1 MRKNEA
7 PLSSIWASLLALLV
21 KNLPSVQEIWGRSLG
36 LEDLLEEKEMAT
48 YSSILAWEMSW
59 TEESGE
65 LPATGSQESNR
76 T

>member
-7 PLSSIWASLLALLV
+7 PLCSIWASLLALLV

>member
-1 MRKNEA
+1 MRKNKA

>member
-1 MRKNEA
+1 MKKNEA
-7 PLSSIWASLLALLV
+7 PLSSIWASLVALLV

-48 YSSILAWEMSW
+48 YSSIFAWEMPW

>member
-1 MRKNEA
+1 MRKNKA

-21 KNLPSVQEIWGRSLG
+21 ENLPSVQEIWGRSLG